1 MARKINNGRP
11 PRKTRTSVAMIV
23 GGKDEAIYINQAKK
37 YYSAVC
43 PTLAAK
49 IKPELPT
56 EKKVGELFA
65 YAQELLS
72 KEYTHV
78 ILILDFDD
86 PLGKKAEFKQFEK
99 YYGWYQKVRDGQTKL
114 TPKQQENYGW
124 MSRLTLV
131 VNNPCL
137 EYWYLLHF
145 AKSNVTK
152 FYGRYEPE
160 LERDVRRLPGF
171 AKYDK
176 SKAFCEKTPDIF
188 TRLGGL
194 KGLAH
199 ARSFKQEFDLATCR
213 EQGVS
218 EMKKV
223 FDFFDTIGA
232 E

>member
-1 MARKINNGRP
+1 M
-11 PRKTRTSVAMIV
+11 
-23 GGKDEAIYINQAKK
+23 
-37 YYSAVC
+37 
-43 PTLAAK
+43 
-49 IKPELPT
+49 
-56 EKKVGELFA
+56 
-65 YAQELLS
+65 
-72 KEYTHV
+72 
-78 ILILDFDD
+78 ILDFDD
-86 PLGKKAEFKQFEK
+86 PLDKEAEFKQFEK
-99 YYGWYQKVRDGQTKL
+99 YYGWYQKVRDGQMKL
-114 TPKQQENYGW
+114 TPKQQDNYGW

-152 FYGRYEPE
+152 FYDRYEPE

-176 SKAFCEKTPDIF
+176 SEAFCEKTPDIF

-194 KGLAH
+194 KGLAR
-199 ARSFKQEFDLATCR
+199 ARSFKQEFDLETCR

-223 FDFFDTIGA
+223 FDYFDTIA
-232 E
+232 TE